1 MNNEEKT
8 AKDPIASRFAV
19 LSEVENGKT
28 VIAVYGELDLS
39 TAPQLDEGLRAAG
52 EASLIVDLGGCDFID
67 STGIALLVHAF
78 QKADEAGR
86 KVALCGLK
94 EQVRRVL
101 EIAAVVELIPTTKSR
116 EEASALVSEA

>member
-1 MNNEEKT
+1 
-8 AKDPIASRFAV
+8 
-19 LSEVENGKT
+19 
-28 VIAVYGELDLS
+28 LDLS
-39 TAPQLDEGLRAAG
+39 TAPQLEEVLGAAG

-67 STGIALLVHAF
+67 STGIALLVNAF

-86 KVALCGLK
+86 KVVLCGLK

-116 EEASALVSEA
+116 DEAFMRVR